1 MNLQENIH
9 RIKEM
14 MGLDKSV
21 VPFELFGITE
31 RLVGYETANFAL
43 YAHLFSKLYDAYKK
57 GNLEKEYSILMSDDN
72 VNRKMVKYFYNFI
85 INNDKFFKEKEVF
98 TESDIPNYIKEEP
111 ISPEIFEDV
120 INNFIIDE
128 NSLLMNYVKVHDVKL
143 EYYASFENYI
153 LDVTAYVKEGNLG
166 ENNTWNGVGPSLK
179 WSSFVNRL
187 SRNKIFKNYL
197 GLPVNNNYENFY
209 ITINGNV
216 KEGFPE
222 EEKIMETKDLIKK
235 VLKEEIS
242 SLLRRRLNFGNIDSI
257 LKKIRIAAFRKD
269 EPTENSIIATIQR
282 ALYDI
287 MPEGFEED
295 DEEYFKVWDEIK
307 DYLKDNYTDELREY
321 FEKRKKDAEEDTNPL
336 GIKYIFVKHDKPYY
350 VRGWSGFADGFKS
363 FDEMITKY
371 GNYVDVD
378 WDEIKNKLDK
388 INDYPEPT
396 FSNTMNSRPL
406 RISSIGDEGNNWGY
420 NFSIIKQIPKNNID
434 KIKSIQTEENN
445 NELDEYARTLKNARQ
460 QGVGLRFPKSAIKA
474 NPMRFRPYNRK

>member
-1 MNLQENIH
+1 MV
-9 RIKEM
+9 R
-14 MGLDKSV
+14 V
-21 VPFELFGITE
+21 
-31 RLVGYETANFAL
+31 
-43 YAHLFSKLYDAYKK
+43 
-57 GNLEKEYSILMSDDN
+57 KEYYT
-72 VNRKMVKYFYNFI
+72 YFQKI
-85 INNDKFFKEKEVF
+85 
-98 TESDIPNYIKEEP
+98 DIKVMNSKEP
-111 ISPEIFEDV
+111 IPPEIFEDV
-120 INNFIIDE
+120 INNFIIGE
-128 NSLLMNYVKVHDVKL
+128 NSLLVNYVEVHDVKL

-166 ENNTWNGVGPSLK
+166 ENNSWNGVGPSLK
-179 WSSFVNRL
+179 WSSFVTRL

-197 GLPVNNNYENFY
+197 GLPLNNNYENFY
-209 ITINGNV
+209 ISINGNV

-242 SLLRRRLNFGNIDSI
+242 SLLRRRINFSNIENI
-257 LKKIRIAAFRKD
+257 LKKIRVGVFRKD
-269 EPTENSIIATIQR
+269 EPTENSVLATIQR

-287 MPEGFEED
+287 MPEGFEDD

-307 DYLKDNYTDELREY
+307 QYLKDTYSDELTQY
-321 FEKRKKDAEEDTNPL
+321 FEKRQRDAEEDTNPL
-336 GIKYIFVKHDKPYY
+336 GIKYVFVKHDKPYY
-350 VRGWSGFADGFKS
+350 VSGWSGFADGFKS

-378 WDEIKNKLDK
+378 WDEIKKKLDN

-396 FSNTMNSRPL
+396 YADTMNSRPL

-420 NFSIIKQIPKNNID
+420 NFSVIKQIPKKNID
-434 KIKSIQTEENN
+434 KIKGIQTEEND

>member
-1 MNLQENIH
+1 MNPQ
-9 RIKEM
+9 
-14 MGLDKSV
+14 
-21 VPFELFGITE
+21 
-31 RLVGYETANFAL
+31 
-43 YAHLFSKLYDAYKK
+43 
-57 GNLEKEYSILMSDDN
+57 
-72 VNRKMVKYFYNFI
+72 
-85 INNDKFFKEKEVF
+85 
-98 TESDIPNYIKEEP
+98 EP
-111 ISPEIFEDV
+111 ISPEIFEDI

-128 NSLLMNYVKVHDVKL
+128 NSLLVNYVKVHDVKL

-166 ENNTWNGVGPSLK
+166 KNNTWNGVGPSLK

-242 SLLRRRLNFGNIDSI
+242 SLLRRRLNFGKIDSI
-257 LKKIRIAAFRKD
+257 LKNIKVQAFRKD
-269 EPTENSIIATIQR
+269 EPIENSINATIQR
-282 ALYDI
+282 ALYDL
-287 MPEGFEED
+287 MPEGFDDD

-321 FEKRKKDAEEDTNPL
+321 FEKRKKDAEDDKKNSRGE
-336 GIKYIFVKHDKPYY
+336 KYIFAKHDKPYGSL
-350 VRGWSGFADGFKS
+350 GWSGFADGFNS

-371 GNYVDVD
+371 GNWVDVD
-378 WDEIKNKLDK
+378 WDEVKQKLDK
-388 INDYPEPT
+388 INTYPVNT
-396 FSNTMNSRPL
+396 FTYYMESNPL
-406 RISSIGDEGNNWGY
+406 RIKSIGEEGNDWGY

-434 KIKSIQTEENN
+434 KIKSIQTEEND

-460 QGVGLRFPKSAIKA
+460 QGVGLRFPKSTIKS

>member
-1 MNLQENIH
+1 MNPQ
-9 RIKEM
+9 
-14 MGLDKSV
+14 
-21 VPFELFGITE
+21 
-31 RLVGYETANFAL
+31 
-43 YAHLFSKLYDAYKK
+43 
-57 GNLEKEYSILMSDDN
+57 
-72 VNRKMVKYFYNFI
+72 
-85 INNDKFFKEKEVF
+85 
-98 TESDIPNYIKEEP
+98 EP
-111 ISPEIFEDV
+111 ISPEIFEDI

-128 NSLLMNYVKVHDVKL
+128 NSLLVNYVEVHDVKL
-143 EYYASFENYI
+143 EYYASFEHYI
-153 LDVTAYVKEGNLG
+153 LDVTAYVKEGNFG

-197 GLPVNNNYENFY
+197 GLPLNNNYENFY
-209 ITINGNV
+209 ISINGNV

-242 SLLRRRLNFGNIDSI
+242 SLLRRRLNFGKIDSI

-287 MPEGFEED
+287 MPEGFED
-295 DEEYFKVWDEIK
+295 NDEEYFKVWDEIK

-350 VRGWSGFADGFKS
+350 VTGWSGFADGFNS

-371 GNYVDVD
+371 GHYVDVD

-420 NFSIIKQIPKNNID
+420 NFSIIKQIPKD
-434 KIKSIQTEENN
+434 KIKGIQTEENN

-460 QGVGLRFPKSAIKA
+460 QGVGLRFPNSAIKS
-474 NPMRFRPYNRK
+474 NPIRFRPYNRK

>member
-1 MNLQENIH
+1 MNPQ
-9 RIKEM
+9 
-14 MGLDKSV
+14 
-21 VPFELFGITE
+21 
-31 RLVGYETANFAL
+31 
-43 YAHLFSKLYDAYKK
+43 
-57 GNLEKEYSILMSDDN
+57 
-72 VNRKMVKYFYNFI
+72 
-85 INNDKFFKEKEVF
+85 
-98 TESDIPNYIKEEP
+98 EP
-111 ISPEIFEDV
+111 ISPEIFEDI

-128 NSLLMNYVKVHDVKL
+128 NSLLVNYVEVHDVKL
-143 EYYASFENYI
+143 EYYASFEHYI

-197 GLPVNNNYENFY
+197 GLPLNNNYENFY

-242 SLLRRRLNFGNIDSI
+242 SLLRRRLNFGKIDSI
-257 LKKIRIAAFRKD
+257 LKKIKVQAFRKD
-269 EPTENSIIATIQR
+269 EPIENSIIATIQK

-287 MPEGFEED
+287 MPEGFED
-295 DEEYFKVWDEIK
+295 NDEEYFKVWDEIK

-321 FEKRKKDAEEDTNPL
+321 FEKRKKDAEEEKENSR
-336 GIKYIFVKHDKPYY
+336 GEKYIFVKHDKPYY
-350 VRGWSGFADGFKS
+350 VRGWSGFADGFNS

-371 GNYVDVD
+371 GHYVDVD

-406 RISSIGDEGNNWGY
+406 RISSIGDEGNKMGY
-420 NFSIIKQIPKNNID
+420 NFSIIKSIPKNRIKEIKEGLHDTSWENDEGDRITLIDLLNATEDIPVKRIPVEKLKPHLLTWDGDEDEIKKID
-434 KIKSIQTEENN
+434 KSDLQYPILIFVDNDGKFISIIDGHHRAQK
-445 NELDEYARTLKNARQ
+445 AVRK
-460 QGVGLRFPKSAIKA
+460 GLETIKA
-474 NPMRFRPYNRK
+474 KIIPINSLPKDIRKIFGHLGK

>member
-9 RIKEM
+9 RIKKM
-14 MGLDKSV
+14 MGLNE
-21 VPFELFGITE
+21 ELI
-31 RLVGYETANFAL
+31 GYKTANFAL
-43 YAHLFSKLYDAYKK
+43 YAHLFSKLYNAYKT
-57 GNLEKEYSILMSDDN
+57 GNLEKEYSILMSKDN

-98 TESDIPNYIKEEP
+98 TESNIPNYIKEEP

-120 INNFIIDE
+120 INNFMIDE
-128 NSLLMNYVKVHDVKL
+128 NSLLMNYVEVHDVKL

-257 LKKIRIAAFRKD
+257 LKKIKVQAFRKD
-269 EPTENSIIATIQR
+269 EPIENSIIATIQK

-287 MPEGFEED
+287 MPEGFED
-295 DEEYFKVWDEIK
+295 NDEEYFKVWDEIK

-321 FEKRKKDAEEDTNPL
+321 FEKRKKNAEEDKENSR
-336 GIKYIFVKHDKPYY
+336 GEKYIFVKHDKPYY
-350 VRGWSGFADGFKS
+350 VTGWSGFADGFNS

-371 GNYVDVD
+371 GHYVDVD

-406 RISSIGDEGNNWGY
+406 RISSIGDEGNRMGY
-420 NFSIIKQIPKNNID
+420 NFSIIKQIPKNR
-434 KIKSIQTEENN
+434 IKEIKEGELTERCWAGYTQKGMKTMFGKRYPNCV
-445 NELDEYARTLKNARQ
+445 KKKK
-460 QGVGLRFPKSAIKA
+460 G
-474 NPMRFRPYNRK
+474 

>member
-1 MNLQENIH
+1 MNPQ
-9 RIKEM
+9 
-14 MGLDKSV
+14 
-21 VPFELFGITE
+21 
-31 RLVGYETANFAL
+31 
-43 YAHLFSKLYDAYKK
+43 
-57 GNLEKEYSILMSDDN
+57 
-72 VNRKMVKYFYNFI
+72 
-85 INNDKFFKEKEVF
+85 
-98 TESDIPNYIKEEP
+98 EP
-111 ISPEIFEDV
+111 ILPEIFEDV

-128 NSLLMNYVKVHDVKL
+128 NNLLMNYVEVHDVKL

-197 GLPVNNNYENFY
+197 GLPLNNNYENFY

-242 SLLRRRLNFGNIDSI
+242 SLLRRRLNFGKIDSI
-257 LKKIRIAAFRKD
+257 LKKIKVQTFRKD

-295 DEEYFKVWDEIK
+295 AEDYFKVWDEIK

-321 FEKRKKDAEEDTNPL
+321 FEKRKKDAEEEKENSR
-336 GIKYIFVKHDKPYY
+336 GEKYIFVKHDKPYY
-350 VRGWSGFADGFKS
+350 VRGWSGFADGFNS

-371 GNYVDVD
+371 GHYVDVD

-434 KIKSIQTEENN
+434 KIKSIQTEEND

-460 QGVGLRFPKSAIKA
+460 QGVGLRFPKSAIKL

>member
-1 MNLQENIH
+1 MNLQE
-9 RIKEM
+9 
-14 MGLDKSV
+14 
-21 VPFELFGITE
+21 T
-31 RLVGYETANFAL
+31 
-43 YAHLFSKLYDAYKK
+43 
-57 GNLEKEYSILMSDDN
+57 
-72 VNRKMVKYFYNFI
+72 
-85 INNDKFFKEKEVF
+85 
-98 TESDIPNYIKEEP
+98 
-111 ISPEIFEDV
+111 ISPEIFEDI

-128 NSLLMNYVKVHDVKL
+128 NSLLMNYVEVHDVKL
-143 EYYASFENYI
+143 EYYASFEHYI

-166 ENNTWNGVGPSLK
+166 ENNTWNGVGPSIK
-179 WSSFVNRL
+179 WSSFVDRL

-197 GLPVNNNYENFY
+197 GLPLNNNYENFY
-209 ITINGNV
+209 ISINGNV

-406 RISSIGDEGNNWGY
+406 RISSIGDDGNTWGY
-420 NFSIIKQIPKNNID
+420 NFSIIKQIPKDNVD
-434 KIKSIQTEENN
+434 KVKDVQTEETHD
-445 NELDEYARTLKNARQ
+445 ELDEYSRTLKNARK
-460 QGVGLRFPKSAIKA
+460 QGSGLRFPKSAIKS
-474 NPMRFRPYNRK
+474 NPLRFRPYNREMVDETNQELTEKCWAGYTQKGMKTMFGKRYPNCVKKKK

>member
-9 RIKEM
+9 RIKKM
-14 MGLDKSV
+14 MGLNE
-21 VPFELFGITE
+21 ELI
-31 RLVGYETANFAL
+31 GYKTANFAL
-43 YAHLFSKLYDAYKK
+43 YAHLFSKLYDAYEK
-57 GNLEKEYSILMSDDN
+57 GNLEKEYSILMSKDN

-98 TESDIPNYIKEEP
+98 TESNIPNYIKEEP

-120 INNFIIDE
+120 INNFMIDE

-153 LDVTAYVKEGNLG
+153 LDVTAYVKEGNLV
-166 ENNTWNGVGPSLK
+166 ENGSWNGVGPNIK
-179 WSSFVNRL
+179 WNSFVDRL

-197 GLPVNNNYENFY
+197 GLPLNNNYENFY
-209 ITINGNV
+209 ISIIGNV

-222 EEKIMETKDLIKK
+222 EKKIMETKDLIKK

-242 SLLRRRLNFGNIDSI
+242 SLLRRRLNFGKIDSI
-257 LKKIRIAAFRKD
+257 LKKIKVQAFRKD
-269 EPTENSIIATIQR
+269 EPIENSIIATIQK

-287 MPEGFEED
+287 MPEGFED
-295 DEEYFKVWDEIK
+295 NDEEYFKVWDEIK

-321 FEKRKKDAEEDTNPL
+321 FEKRKKNAEEDKENSR
-336 GIKYIFVKHDKPYY
+336 GEKYIFVKHDKPYY
-350 VRGWSGFADGFKS
+350 VTGWSGFADGFNS

-371 GNYVDVD
+371 GHYVDVD

-406 RISSIGDEGNNWGY
+406 RISSIGDEGNRMGY
-420 NFSIIKQIPKNNID
+420 NFSIIKQIPKD
-434 KIKSIQTEENN
+434 KIKSIQTEEND

-460 QGVGLRFPKSAIKA
+460 QGVGLRFPKSAIKS

>member
-1 MNLQENIH
+1 MNSQ
-9 RIKEM
+9 
-14 MGLDKSV
+14 
-21 VPFELFGITE
+21 
-31 RLVGYETANFAL
+31 
-43 YAHLFSKLYDAYKK
+43 
-57 GNLEKEYSILMSDDN
+57 
-72 VNRKMVKYFYNFI
+72 
-85 INNDKFFKEKEVF
+85 
-98 TESDIPNYIKEEP
+98 EP
-111 ISPEIFEDV
+111 ISPEIFEDI

-128 NSLLMNYVKVHDVKL
+128 NSLLINYVEVHDVKL
-143 EYYASFENYI
+143 EYYASFEHYI
-153 LDVTAYVKEGNLG
+153 LDVTAYVKEGNFG

-197 GLPVNNNYENFY
+197 GLPLNNNYENFY
-209 ITINGNV
+209 ISINGNV

-242 SLLRRRLNFGNIDSI
+242 SLLRRRLNFGKIDSI
-257 LKKIRIAAFRKD
+257 LKNIKVQAFRKD
-269 EPTENSIIATIQR
+269 EPIENSINATIQR
-282 ALYDI
+282 ALYDL
-287 MPEGFEED
+287 MPEGFDDD

-350 VRGWSGFADGFKS
+350 VTGWSGFADGFNS

-371 GNYVDVD
+371 GHYVDVD

-396 FSNTMNSRPL
+396 FTNTMNSRPL

-460 QGVGLRFPKSAIKA
+460 QGVGLRFPNSAIKS
-474 NPMRFRPYNRK
+474 NPIRFRPYNRK

>member
-1 MNLQENIH
+1 MNPQ
-9 RIKEM
+9 
-14 MGLDKSV
+14 
-21 VPFELFGITE
+21 
-31 RLVGYETANFAL
+31 
-43 YAHLFSKLYDAYKK
+43 
-57 GNLEKEYSILMSDDN
+57 
-72 VNRKMVKYFYNFI
+72 
-85 INNDKFFKEKEVF
+85 
-98 TESDIPNYIKEEP
+98 EP

-128 NSLLMNYVKVHDVKL
+128 NSLLMNYVEVHDVKL

-197 GLPVNNNYENFY
+197 GLPLNNKYENFY

-242 SLLRRRLNFGNIDSI
+242 SLLRRRLNFGKIDDI
-257 LKKIRIAAFRKD
+257 LKKIRIEAFRKD

-295 DEEYFKVWDEIK
+295 AEDYFKVWDEIK

-336 GIKYIFVKHDKPYY
+336 GIKYIFVKHDKPYNIT
-350 VRGWSGFADGFKS
+350 GWSGFADGFKS

-371 GNYVDVD
+371 GHYVDVD

-396 FSNTMNSRPL
+396 FVNTMNSRPL

-434 KIKSIQTEENN
+434 KIKGIQTEEND
-445 NELDEYARTLKNARQ
+445 NELTREHK
-460 QGVGLRFPKSAIKA
+460 
-474 NPMRFRPYNRK
+474 

>member
-1 MNLQENIH
+1 MNPQ
-9 RIKEM
+9 
-14 MGLDKSV
+14 
-21 VPFELFGITE
+21 
-31 RLVGYETANFAL
+31 
-43 YAHLFSKLYDAYKK
+43 
-57 GNLEKEYSILMSDDN
+57 
-72 VNRKMVKYFYNFI
+72 
-85 INNDKFFKEKEVF
+85 
-98 TESDIPNYIKEEP
+98 EP

-128 NSLLMNYVKVHDVKL
+128 NNLLMNYVEVHDVKL

-197 GLPVNNNYENFY
+197 GLPLNNNYENFY
-209 ITINGNV
+209 ISINGDV
-216 KEGFPE
+216 KEGFPK

-242 SLLRRRLNFGNIDSI
+242 SLLRRRLNFGKIDSI
-257 LKKIRIAAFRKD
+257 LKKIKVQAFRND
-269 EPTENSIIATIQR
+269 EPIENSIIATIAQ

-287 MPEGFEED
+287 MPKGFED
-295 DEEYFKVWDEIK
+295 NDEEYFKVWDEIK

-321 FEKRKKDAEEDTNPL
+321 FEKRKKDTEEEKKNSR
-336 GIKYIFVKHDKPYY
+336 GEKYIFVKHDKPYY
-350 VRGWSGFADGFKS
+350 VTGWSGFADGFNS

-371 GNYVDVD
+371 GHYVDVD

-406 RISSIGDEGNNWGY
+406 RISSIGDEGNSMGY
-420 NFSIIKQIPKNNID
+420 NFSIIKQIPKDNI
-434 KIKSIQTEENN
+434 KGIQTEEND

-474 NPMRFRPYNRK
+474 NPIRFRPYNRK